1 MELSKLEKEL
11 LKDDELYDL
20 IALLNNLNIPL
31 KTLKRAVSV
40 FDNGLCIEDYS
51 AKVNENFSKKQK
63 ELITLCKKKG
73 GSIKKFAINVERQG
87 KVSIKQEK
95 VMRDAI
101 TPKYYEGDASSFTV
115 YREPTKED
123 LKREEE
129 DALADRLMLEA
140 MGHDCDP
147 HAFAVNKG

>member
-11 LKDDELYDL
+11 LKGGELYGL
-20 IALLNNLNIPL
+20 VILLHNLHLPL
-31 KTLKRAVSV
+31 KTLKRAISV
-40 FDNGLCIEDYS
+40 FDNGLNIEDYS
-51 AKVNENFSKKQK
+51 VSTSENFSNKQK
-63 ELITLCKKKG
+63 ELIVMCKKTG
-73 GSIKKFAINVERQG
+73 GSIKKFANNVEKQG

-101 TPKYYEGDASSFTV
+101 TPKYYEGDAISFTV

-147 HAFAVNKG
+147 HAFAVNNG

>member
-63 ELITLCKKKG
+63 ELITLCKKKC

-101 TPKYYEGDASSFTV
+101 TTNYYSGYSWCSQV
-115 YREPTKED
+115 
-123 LKREEE
+123 
-129 DALADRLMLEA
+129 
-140 MGHDCDP
+140 
-147 HAFAVNKG
+147 